1 MQASDPRKPE
11 PPAAEAP
18 ANAWDWPGQRGNRWW
33 RHSHIAQHRPPWWPE
48 GEDWP
53 PRDRRHW
60 RRFGR
65 HNPFFRRLGCLF
77 GLWNLLASVLLLA
90 LSGLALRAL
99 GLSQFGFGE
108 FAALAPAAGLLI
120 AFVVVV
126 AALSAVNLR
135 RVSRPLDD
143 ILEASQRI
151 AEGDY
156 STRVEEGGPSE
167 VAAMARAF
175 NSMASRLQSQ
185 DDQRRTWLSDVTH
198 ELRTPLTILQGNLE
212 GLADGIYE
220 TDKPRLR
227 SLLDEVQVL
236 SRLTDD
242 LRLLALA
249 EGGSLRLET
258 EPTDLALVIRE
269 VAAACQAQADTGGI
283 RLQLGLEPATNTVEI
298 DPARIRQ
305 VLHNLLFN
313 ALRYTPRGK
322 GVMIALTQQTEEGRD
337 WAVVSVQ
344 DEGPGIAPDD
354 LPHVFDRYYKTA
366 DSRGMGLGLAIAK
379 HIVEA
384 HGGHI
389 SVSSRPG
396 EGTRT
401 SFSLPA
407 ESLVE

>member
-1 MQASDPRKPE
+1 MQESESPKPE
-11 PPAAEAP
+11 PPGAEAP
-18 ANAWDWPGQRGNRWW
+18 PNAWEWPGRRGDRWW
-33 RHSHIAQHRPPWWPE
+33 RHSHMAQHRPPWWPE

-60 RRFGR
+60 RRIGR
-65 HNPFFRRLGCLF
+65 HNPFFRRFGCLF
-77 GLWNLLASVLLLA
+77 ALWNLLALVLLLG
-90 LSGLALRAL
+90 LIGLALKAL
-99 GLSQFGFGE
+99 GLSQLGLGE
-108 FAALAPAAGLLI
+108 FAAVAPAAGLLI

-143 ILEASQRI
+143 LLDASHRI

-167 VAAMARAF
+167 VASMARAF

-185 DDQRRTWLSDVTH
+185 DEQRRTWLADVTH

-220 TDKPRLR
+220 PDKPRIR

-242 LRLLALA
+242 LRVLALA
-249 EGGSLRLET
+249 EAGNLRLET
-258 EPTDLALVIRE
+258 EPADLALVIRE
-269 VAAACQAQADTGGI
+269 VAAASQAQADTAGV
-283 RLQLGLEPATNTVEI
+283 RLQLALEPATHAVEI

-305 VLHNLLFN
+305 VINNLLFN
-313 ALRYTPRGK
+313 ALRYTPRGR
-322 GVMIALTQQTEEGRD
+322 GVTIALTQQTEEGRG

-354 LPHVFDRYYKTA
+354 LPHVFDRFYKTA

-384 HGGHI
+384 HGGRI

-407 ESLVE
+407 ESLVK